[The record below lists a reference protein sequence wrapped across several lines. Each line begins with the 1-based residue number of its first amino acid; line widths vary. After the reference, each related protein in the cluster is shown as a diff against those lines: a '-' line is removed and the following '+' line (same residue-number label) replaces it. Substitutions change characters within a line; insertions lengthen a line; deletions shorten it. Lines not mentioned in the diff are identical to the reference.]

1 MKVGKTA
8 NLFLNILFFVL
19 CIITIIPLILCIS
32 ISFSS
37 TTDITKFGYSLWPRT
52 WNFEAYKYV
61 WNMKMSVIN
70 AYGVTIFNTV
80 VGTVTS
86 VLVIALFAYPI
97 SRKDF
102 KYRNFFSFFVFF
114 TQLFSGG
121 TVASYIICAKFL
133 HLSNTVWAMIFPYVM
148 NAWYV
153 IIMKTFFSTTVPPAI
168 IESTKLDGA
177 GEYRIFFQFVL
188 PISLPGIATIA
199 LFQCLH
205 YWGDWWLPTLYIT
218 DSKLYNLQFLLRRVI
233 TSIRE
238 LSENAELANQSTAA
252 LADVPEESAQMALCL
267 FVMGP
272 VLIVYPLFQKYFIQ
286 GLTVG
291 AVKG

>member
-37 TTDITKFGYSLWPRT
+37 TADITKFGYSLWPRT

-205 YWGDWWLPTLYIT
+205 YWERRHNAQLILGGFHSHNIAWDAAILRRCIAGCFQFHESQCRQSPGILFPGIRDDESPESGARPAVTGDNQPA
-218 DSKLYNLQFLLRRVI
+218 LLR
-233 TSIRE
+233 
-238 LSENAELANQSTAA
+238 
-252 LADVPEESAQMALCL
+252 
-267 FVMGP
+267 
-272 VLIVYPLFQKYFIQ
+272 
-286 GLTVG
+286 
-291 AVKG
+291 